1 MKSEFFQPRFDGA
14 RFTEHTMPLDVA
26 RDLAA
31 YETLIVELAK
41 RLYLADNPERQRV
54 PKGFG
59 SDFHLHLER
68 LDEGS
73 ARPLLAVVT
82 AGTLALAGSSAA
94 DGSWNDYFERARDL
108 VTECVGAPLD
118 QLPKEFPR
126 ELLASFNHLGRSLRE
141 DETMEFPR
149 KGEVTAKLTPD
160 RRKKLV
166 LAANEVYER
175 EIELVGTIG
184 EADWTK
190 STFRLHT
197 SDGSR
202 IVVPMPESFHA
213 KARTYGGRHRHQVIV
228 RGIGAHDAWDRLQKV
243 VHAESLD
250 IQEDFQLVAQFE
262 ELRVLEDGWY
272 DGQGLSLR
280 EDRLDLVA
288 ARMIGHYP
296 EVIPLPAIVP
306 TPEGN
311 LLFEWNAP
319 GDPTVDLCLADLTAQ
334 FHAFDPKMSDLEQ
347 EFDLSQ
353 EKAWQAFFSF
363 LTHSIARGEA

>member
-31 YETLIVELAK
+31 YETLVAELAK
-41 RLYLADNPERQRV
+41 RLYLADHPERQRV

-59 SDFHLHLER
+59 ADFHLHLER
-68 LDEGS
+68 VDGGS
-73 ARPLLAVVT
+73 ASPVLCVVS
-82 AGTLALAGSSAA
+82 GDTLALEGAKSAE
-94 DGSWNDYFERARDL
+94 GCWNDYFERARDL
-108 VTECVGAPLD
+108 VTRCVGAPLE

-126 ELLASFNHLGRSLRE
+126 DLLASFNLLGRSLRD
-141 DETMEFPR
+141 DETMEFP
-149 KGEVTAKLTPD
+149 GEGCIPAKLTPE

-166 LAANEVYER
+166 LAANALYDR

-197 SDGSR
+197 MDGNR
-202 IVVPMPESFHA
+202 ITVPMPENFHGE
-213 KARTYGGRHRHQVIV
+213 ARRYGGRHRHQVTV
-228 RGIGAHDAWDRLQKV
+228 RGVGAHDSWDRLQKV
-243 VHAESLD
+243 VFVEALE

-262 ELRVLEDGWY
+262 ELRALENGWY
-272 DGQGLSLR
+272 DGQGFALR
-280 EDRLDLVA
+280 EDRLNFVA

-296 EVIPLPAIVP
+296 EALPLPALVP

-319 GDPTVDLCLADLTAQ
+319 GDPSVDLSLADLTAQ
-334 FHAFDPKMSDLEQ
+334 FHAFDPQMSDLEQ

-353 EKAWQAFFSF
+353 DNAWQAFFHF
-363 LTHSIARGEA
+363 LTQNIARGEA